1 MADSKAEQKRKY
13 KVNLE
18 HLIMPESKE
27 VSKNDGHISKG
38 HRSQLE
44 GILTNQN

>member
-1 MADSKAEQKRKY
+1 MADSKTEPKRKH

-27 VSKNDGHISKG
+27 VSKSDGDIS
-38 HRSQLE
+38 E
-44 GILTNQN
+44 GRTREPA